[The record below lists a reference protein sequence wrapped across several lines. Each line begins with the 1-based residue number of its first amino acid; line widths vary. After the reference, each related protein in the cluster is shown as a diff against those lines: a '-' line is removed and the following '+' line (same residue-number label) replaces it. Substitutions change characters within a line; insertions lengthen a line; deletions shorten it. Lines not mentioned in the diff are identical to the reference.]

1 MKLKLTL
8 LLSVV
13 LLSMNFALGQVN
25 WTTDFDGSLTKAK
38 AEKKPL
44 LVLFT
49 GSDWCPPCKMLHKK
63 IFESKEFEEYAKDN
77 IVLVKADFPK
87 RKKNKLSP
95 ELQKNNQELARKFG
109 VRGFPTVLILDND
122 GKVIDKKVGHTRL
135 SVEEYINEI
144 KKKAKLI

>member
-13 LLSMNFALGQVN
+13 LLGANIAFGQVN
-25 WTTDFDGSLTKAK
+25 WTTDFESSLTKAK
-38 AEKKPL
+38 EEKKPL
-44 LVLFT
+44 LILFT

-63 IFESKEFEEYAKDN
+63 IFDSKEFEEYAKDN

-87 RKKNKLSP
+87 RTKNQLSP
-95 ELQKNNQELARKFG
+95 ELKKKNELLARKFG
-109 VRGFPTVLILDND
+109 VRGFPTVLILDNS

-135 SVEEYINEI
+135 SPDEYINEI
-144 KKKAKLI
+144 KEKAKLI